1 MAQNLTRDD
10 VIRISVDEG
19 LPPEFALNIW
29 QQESSSGKN
38 AKTSVDGAR
47 GGFQV
52 MPKTFQA
59 MLPSGNIN
67 DPFDNAR
74 AGIRFLK
81 QNYDKHGG
89 DAAAVYASYHSG
101 SPGFYTRR
109 GSLKKD
115 GLGKTTLSYTTDALR
130 RHDKLSKEA
139 ANLLASNKSFSISAP
154 STEKTPATDDVDD
167 RVNAADTLSQAG
179 QDVMEAIPGSVA
191 PKKSGLAKYATS
203 VEPPKAASS
212 PYGEN
217 TLTALDRKLL
227 KLIEEV

>member
-1 MAQNLTRDD
+1 MKKSLTRED

-38 AKTSVDGAR
+38 SKTSVDGAV

-52 MPKTFQA
+52 MPRTFAA
-59 MLPSGNIN
+59 MMPNGKIK
-67 DPFDNAR
+67 DPLDNAR

-89 DAAAVYASYHSG
+89 DPASVYASYHSG
-101 SPGFYTRR
+101 SPGFYSRR

-130 RHDKLSKEA
+130 RHDALAQESAK
-139 ANLLASNKSFSISAP
+139 LLASNKSFSIQVP
-154 STEKTPATDDVDD
+154 STEKAKAVVIEDNRVDVL
-167 RVNAADTLSQAG
+167 DTLSQAG
-179 QDVMEAIPGSVA
+179 QDVIEAIPGSVT
-191 PKKSGLAKYATS
+191 PKNTPAVKYALAI
-203 VEPPKAASS
+203 EPPKPTS
-212 PYGEN
+212 PYGDDS
-217 TLTALDRKLL
+217 LTDLDRKLL